1 MSSYLTFYAVPK
13 EEGIKPI
20 ALISYS
26 RNTEIYQYFNDNLVI
41 AYMGT
46 EDCPYTELTSDKVRI
61 VLDDVIRDISRTEKR
76 IFEYEKYAAGNS
88 EIINEI
94 LSLKE
99 YLETLYYCR
108 SRIEFIQEIV
118 VDIRFNDKLKAIY
131 CNVD

>member
-118 VDIRFNDKLKAIY
+118 ADIRFNDKLKAIY

>member
-13 EEGIKPI
+13 AEGAKPI
-20 ALISYS
+20 SLISYS
-26 RNTEIYQYFNDNLVI
+26 RNSEVYQYFNDNIGV
-41 AYMGT
+41 AYIGM
-46 EDCPYTELTSDKVRI
+46 EEPQYTELTPDKVRF
-61 VLDDVIRDISRTEKR
+61 VLDDVIRDISRAEKR
-76 IFEYEKYAAGNS
+76 VFEYEKHAAGNS

-108 SRIEFIQEIV
+108 SRIEFIQEL
-118 VDIRFNDKLKAIY
+118 VDEIKYNDELKAIY

>member
-13 EEGIKPI
+13 AEGIKPI

-41 AYMGT
+41 AYMGM
-46 EDCPYTELTSDKVRI
+46 EDCQYTELTSDKVRI

-118 VDIRFNDKLKAIY
+118 EDIRFNDELKAIY

>member
-13 EEGIKPI
+13 VEGIKPI

-41 AYMGT
+41 AYMGM
-46 EDCPYTELTSDKVRI
+46 EDCQYTELTSDKVRI

-108 SRIEFIQEIV
+108 SRVEFIQEIV
-118 VDIRFNDKLKAIY
+118 EDIRFNDELKAIY